1 MHSAPVVVHSAC
13 TWEECLIQNS
23 RYSYE
28 RKLFRFSKSDIRCCA
43 FASLWT
49 TGPIQLLYA
58 APSRNWSKWNMV
70 YSQID
75 PFFFCSWWKNYL
87 IDADQLFLYSPR
99 EKQKQYGLGSHLYR
113 IKHELVLQWKTTP
126 RIFNAETHACK
137 RIMRVSPLDLRS
149 SPSIC
154 LMKHILSDKVVTLI
168 TPDISTFQ
176 EGKPAKQ
183 GRVERLVIYISVSF
197 I

>member
-1 MHSAPVVVHSAC
+1 
-13 TWEECLIQNS
+13 
-23 RYSYE
+23 
-28 RKLFRFSKSDIRCCA
+28 
-43 FASLWT
+43 
-49 TGPIQLLYA
+49 
-58 APSRNWSKWNMV
+58 MV
-70 YSQID
+70 CIYID
-75 PFFFCSWWKNYL
+75 PALRLTTKLTLLPTY
-87 IDADQLFLYSPR
+87 R
-99 EKQKQYGLGSHLYR
+99 EKQRKYVLGSHLYR

-126 RIFNAETHACK
+126 RVFNAETQACK

-183 GRVERLVIYISVSF
+183 GW
-197 I
+197 